1 MQLVKLGHKEI
12 FMKIIIL
19 TVLVLTSFVSQAN
32 GLDLFVNSKKYSN
45 TIANK
50 LPNYEV
56 ELKKN
61 IHLYTDVAIKVA
73 HELEIDYKLVLAVI
87 WTESHFK
94 SEAKSKVGAKGLMQI
109 MPKTRKSLLKDM
121 KNFNSI
127 LTSHL
132 KSGLSYKELED
143 IILGSYYL
151 KKLHKKFNNTE
162 LTIIAYNMGPTWVQ
176 IQLNNNRSIGVKN
189 DYLNKVKGKITLI
202 ASTY

>member
-1 MQLVKLGHKEI
+1 
-12 FMKIIIL
+12 MKIIIL

>member
-1 MQLVKLGHKEI
+1 
-12 FMKIIIL
+12 MKIIIL
-19 TVLVLTSFVSQAN
+19 TVFVLTSVVAQAKGFN
-32 GLDLFVNSKKYSN
+32 LFINSKKYSN

-50 LPNYEV
+50 MPSYEV

-61 IHLYTDVAIKVA
+61 IHSYTDVAIKVA
-73 HELEIDYKLVLAVI
+73 HELEIDHKLVLAVI

-94 SEAKSKVGAKGLMQI
+94 SEAKSNVGAKGLMQI
-109 MPKTRKSLLKDM
+109 MPRTRKALLKEM
-121 KNFNSI
+121 PNFNAI

-151 KKLHKKFNNTE
+151 KKLHKKFKNTE

-202 ASTY
+202 ASSY